1 MHATT
6 HTVSVYTRGACVHTL
21 CVCTMCV
28 YARHLAGRR
37 NRRSHV
43 RGHHLLVLGILGH
56 EPQPNRRVVMRVLCA
71 FMCVC
76 VCVCVCVYA
85 CVCVCV
91 CVCVRARAC
100 VRACVRVT
108 MDNLNQYRQPIS
120 YNRQPTLLQ
129 AASASFCM
137 ETRVHTHRQTHRQT
151 DRQTDTRVC
160 DTHTAYL
167 ERDLNIAVISEL
179 EGGEEGSA
187 NVISCASLHRYVKGK
202 LFVCLLLGC
211 VRFQLLRTHARAH

>member
-76 VCVCVCVYA
+76 VCVCVYV

-91 CVCVRARAC
+91 CVCARARVRAC
-100 VRACVRVT
+100 VRACH
-108 MDNLNQYRQPIS
+108 YGQPKSIQTT
-120 YNRQPTLLQ
+120 YILQQTTYLTTGRIGKLLHGD
-129 AASASFCM
+129 A
-137 ETRVHTHRQTHRQT
+137 RTHRQTHRQT